1 MRKHL
6 LLALLLAGSRLHAL
20 PAPDFDVTDSDGN
33 QHSLYGDYVSQG
45 KVLVIEIFFVNCPP
59 CATHAP
65 HFQSLYTSKK
75 SMYPGKVEFMLLTT
89 MSGDHDPQVAQY
101 KINKSMTMP
110 AVSSDGG
117 SLQAIAPYQSG
128 TFGAFLGTPTF
139 IVIAPNSGEVFFD
152 IRGSSPQATMSKIS
166 QLVDHLLVPASPLN
180 VCGAASPTG
189 APLDSVRYHVD
200 APGWDTTF
208 WAGDYN
214 LWNFA
219 PLQITQPYTITP
231 YKNDHHKAGISTF
244 DLVLM
249 SKHILGITP
258 FDASWKT
265 SAADVNL
272 SGSVTTF
279 DIVET
284 RKVLLGVYDTF
295 TYCTSWRF
303 VPTSG
308 SDVNGYCFPFQ
319 CIKMGDVNGS
329 YSANGNTL
337 PEERQGESISIFS
350 TDRQLTPGESVDL
363 PLDIRGVAEWEGLQM
378 AIRFDPSLIEIQQV
392 SSSTLPAWGP
402 DNLNFLPDGQIRVS
416 WSTAGLSARIQA
428 GAPFLTLR
436 VRALQTTR
444 LSEALSLDPAGLR
457 AEAYDRVERVY
468 PFEWQWEASPMPV
481 CRLTPNPAR
490 ESFNIEMYRSESG
503 TAALQLIDT
512 QGREVWREV
521 LQTDRGVTTH
531 KVQTGT
537 LAPGLYFVVLD
548 GQPAGKVLLGE

>member
-6 LLALLLAGSRLHAL
+6 LLSLLLFGSRLFAL

-65 HFQSLYTSKK
+65 HFQSLYASKK

-89 MSGDHDPQVAQY
+89 MSGDHDAQVAQY
-101 KINKSMTMP
+101 KINKSLTMP

-117 SLQAIAPYQSG
+117 SLQAIAPFQSG
-128 TFGAFLGTPTF
+128 TYGAFLGTPTF
-139 IVIAPNSGEVFFD
+139 IVIAPNTGEVFFD
-152 IRGSSPQATMSKIS
+152 IRGSSPQATMGKIS
-166 QLVDHLLVPASPLN
+166 QLVDHLAVPAGPTSI
-180 VCGAASPTG
+180 CGAASPMG
-189 APLDSVRYHVD
+189 APVDSVRYHVD
-200 APGWDTTF
+200 APSWDTTF

-214 LWNFA
+214 LWNFV
-219 PLQITQPYTITP
+219 PLQAELPYIITP

-265 SAADVNL
+265 TAADVNL

-303 VPTSG
+303 VPSTG
-308 SDVNGYCFPFQ
+308 SDVNGYCFSFQ

-329 YSANGNTL
+329 YTASGNAD
-337 PEERQGESISIFS
+337 PAERQGKDITFFAP
-350 TDRQLTPGESVDL
+350 DRQLAAGETVDIPVSL
-363 PLDIRGVAEWEGLQM
+363 RDAADWEGLQL
-378 AIRFDPSLIEIQQV
+378 AFRFDPALIDLLEV
-392 SSSTLPAWGP
+392 SSDALPSWAP
-402 DNLNFLPDGQIRVS
+402 DNQNLLPGGQLRIS
-416 WSTAGLSARIQA
+416 WSAAGANARIGA
-428 GAPFLTLR
+428 GMPLLHLR
-436 VRALQTTR
+436 VKALQPTR
-444 LSEALSLDPAGLR
+444 LSDALSLDPGGLR
-457 AEAYDRVERVY
+457 AEAYDTEERVC
-468 PFEWQWEASPMPV
+468 PLDWQWEEPSNPL
-481 CRLTPNPAR
+481 CRLSPNPAR
-490 ESFNIEMYRSESG
+490 ECLNIELYRDEAGVAS
-503 TAALQLIDT
+503 LQLFDT
-512 QGREVWREV
+512 QGREVMR
-521 LQTDRGVTTH
+521 QTLGYDRGLTKH
-531 KVQTGT
+531 P
-537 LAPGLYFVVLD
+537 LPMSAFPRGLYVVVLD
-548 GQPAGKVLLGE
+548 GRLAGKVLLGE